1 MKIKFQGERLFYPSV
16 AVFCA
21 LVSLALGWSA
31 YAGRFNG
38 SFYDFYFR
46 RRGPQPPLE
55 NIVLVTIDDET
66 LARYGALPLDRAVLA
81 QGVRAI
87 EEAGPR
93 LLALDLLLSEVSS
106 PPADSELQEALAGP
120 APVVLATALEASETG
135 KWLPPLPIF
144 AGNGAAIGHAHADPD
159 SDGVSRRVL
168 LEKRS

>member
-1 MKIKFQGERLFYPSV
+1 MQMRFHRERLFYPSV

-21 LVSLALGWSA
+21 LVSLALGWSS

-55 NIVLVTIDDET
+55 DIVLIAIDDET
-66 LARYGALPLDRAVLA
+66 LGRYGALPLDRAVLA

-93 LLALDLLLSEVSS
+93 LLALDLLLSEVSLPLS
-106 PPADSELQEALAGP
+106 DSELQEALAGERQGDFRKKQ
-120 APVVLATALEASETG
+120 VQS
-135 KWLPPLPIF
+135 
-144 AGNGAAIGHAHADPD
+144 
-159 SDGVSRRVL
+159 
-168 LEKRS
+168 